1 MDTTPKTH
9 EPAGGDGLLF
19 IIAFAIV
26 AVVTIEAAF
35 IAFASWWLMSLV
47 LLLVVLTAAGVATG
61 LVRLMSDDTPV
72 ALPARKPAPEP
83 EAPAA
88 RPARAPIGRAITHWI
103 GSDDPGGRERLNAP
117 EALGP
122 RVR

>member
-1 MDTTPKTH
+1 MDTKPKTH
-9 EPAGGDGLLF
+9 EPAGGDGLFF

-47 LLLVVLTAAGVATG
+47 LLLVVLAAIGVSAA
-61 LVRLMSDDTPV
+61 LVRLMTDDTPV
-72 ALPARKPAPEP
+72 ALPSRNPAPEP

-88 RPARAPIGRAITHWI
+88 RPARVPLGRAITH
-103 GSDDPGGRERLNAP
+103 
-117 EALGP
+117 
-122 RVR
+122 